1 MVRLGE
7 YRGCVVCAYLGFEK
21 GERSRGEKWR
31 NAQVVMGQARQDRER
46 VPALWPALAHP
57 AAVPEAAVEQFEHL
71 DVVARAGP
79 VGFCRK
85 NWSWYLEI
93 EVLNREIVSPL
104 NSIPPHVHKQQEG
117 LVDRRN

>member
-57 AAVPEAAVEQFEHL
+57 TAVPEPAIEQLEHL
-71 DVVARAGP
+71 DVVARRRH
-79 VGFCRK
+79 VGIRRDDERPH
-85 NWSWYLEI
+85 LEPAHLRTGV
-93 EVLNREIVSPL
+93 EVPWHRF
-104 NSIPPHVHKQQEG
+104 
-117 LVDRRN
+117 VD